1 MSASPRRATS
11 RNGFRFQILRV
22 LPSFLLSFLPRRS
35 CQTDWRRRRH
45 AMQQRDD
52 HRGVSSLAFRH
63 RSPCPFG
70 DGPRKGPQIYEMKV
84 LLCRA
89 IRHGERR
96 ISWSAVAF
104 PFRSRI
110 TPTPL
115 PRIEASYPS
124 TIGKCNA
131 VQGNRK
137 YRSES
142 SDSVSGGWMSKS
154 PERRNNGGD
163 LSICLSVSIRRCFPE
178 AMGHFMA
185 NAPGSPF
192 SLHSAMSSQEQ

>member
-1 MSASPRRATS
+1 MANNISASISRAGEGNIPDRRGTRGEIYMSASPRRATS

-124 TIGKCNA
+124 TIGIRE
-131 VQGNRK
+131 VQCRP
-137 YRSES
+137 RQQE
-142 SDSVSGGWMSKS
+142 VSFGL
-154 PERRNNGGD
+154 R
-163 LSICLSVSIRRCFPE
+163 
-178 AMGHFMA
+178 
-185 NAPGSPF
+185 
-192 SLHSAMSSQEQ
+192 